1 MRLTSGCLPF
11 SQAVARNY
19 FSLPSHLTIWPICD
33 IWIRFWGLIAGVTFP
48 QRHRISNI
56 SLVRVFDRSLTIM
69 PGDEQRLFIYFGF
82 QKGSC
87 SWHPYFCTW
96 SFSIICELGLVQN
109 PPVKMSLIYRKM
121 CTRRQHTVKFIF
133 TGKVFAVPILKRM
146 KRWRLFV
153 IQLYFLL
160 NDHFKIDLTW
170 VRTQWTPD
178 ALHFVSVNILITAW
192 KFTTHQPSLPS

>member
-1 MRLTSGCLPF
+1 
-11 SQAVARNY
+11 
-19 FSLPSHLTIWPICD
+19 
-33 IWIRFWGLIAGVTFP
+33 
-48 QRHRISNI
+48 
-56 SLVRVFDRSLTIM
+56 M

-96 SFSIICELGLVQN
+96 SFSIICERGLVQN

-170 VRTQWTPD
+170 VRTSPYAMDSRRTTFCKCKYINYRLKIHNSPTLPPLLTLPLILHPVRKETFQYTPY
-178 ALHFVSVNILITAW
+178 
-192 KFTTHQPSLPS
+192 SLK